1 MRLAMLEE
9 SIEIMRALWEGG
21 QVSHDGDHYTV
32 ENARL
37 YTLPGEPVEVIV
49 SGFGPK
55 AISLAAAVGDGFAS
69 VAPEAED
76 VRRFRAEGGGDKVCQ
91 AGTKVCWGPDE
102 DEAVETVHRLWPNE
116 GLPGEL
122 AQVLPTPAHF
132 EQASGLVTKEMI
144 RESVPCG
151 PDVDRIVAALQAY
164 ADAGF
169 DELYVSQIGSRQD
182 EWFEV
187 LERDVL
193 PRFAA

>member
-1 MRLAMLEE
+1 M
-9 SIEIMRALWEGG
+9 
-21 QVSHDGDHYTV
+21 
-32 ENARL
+32 
-37 YTLPGEPVEVIV
+37 IV

-69 VAPEAED
+69 VAPEAEH
-76 VRRFRAEGGGDKVCQ
+76 VQRFRAEGGGDKVCQ

-132 EQASGLVTKEMI
+132 EQASALVTKEMI
-144 RESVPCG
+144 GESVPCG
-151 PDVDRIVAALQAY
+151 PDVDNIVEALQAY

-169 DELYVSQIGSRQD
+169 DELYVRRSDRARTSGSRCSSATSCHASPH
-182 EWFEV
+182 
-187 LERDVL
+187 ERD
-193 PRFAA
+193 PDRRAGPAAARHVREHAPHVGGARRRSAPT

>member
-1 MRLAMLEE
+1 VIRKLWSGELE
-9 SIEIMRALWEGG
+9 
-21 QVSHDGDHYTV
+21 SHYGRHYTV
-32 ENARL
+32 ENARI
-37 YTLPGEPVEVIV
+37 YTLPDEPVEVIV

-122 AQVLPTPAHF
+122 PQVLPTPAHF
-132 EQASGLVTKEMI
+132 EQASGLVTKEML

-151 PDVDRIVAALQAY
+151 PDVERIVEALQAY

-169 DELYVSQIGSRQD
+169 DELYVQQIGDRQ
-182 EWFEV
+182 EEFFTM
-187 LERDVL
+187 LARDLL
-193 PRFAA
+193 PRFDV

>member
-1 MRLAMLEE
+1 MLEE

-32 ENARL
+32 QNARL

-69 VAPEAED
+69 VAPEAEE
-76 VRRFRAEGGGDKVCQ
+76 R
-91 AGTKVCWGPDE
+91 
-102 DEAVETVHRLWPNE
+102 N
-116 GLPGEL
+116 
-122 AQVLPTPAHF
+122 
-132 EQASGLVTKEMI
+132 
-144 RESVPCG
+144 
-151 PDVDRIVAALQAY
+151 VDRIVAALQAY

-169 DELYVSQIGSRQD
+169 YELHVSQIGSRQD

-187 LERDVL
+187 RERDVL